1 MYVITESGKAQE
13 AAWDLWGTLCL
24 SMGPLG
30 YFMDMR
36 GQTTPEVGFYSM
48 INKAKM
54 HLKGNNLDLWGTL
67 WTGVDKLPQRP
78 LFAGGTHGSKNN

>member
-1 MYVITESGKAQE
+1 MALNALNVCYHREREGARSS
-13 AAWDLWGTLCL
+13 L
-24 SMGPLG
+24 GPLG

-67 WTGVDKLPQRP
+67 WTGVDKLPQRS
-78 LFAGGTHGSKNN
+78 LFAEVAFCRRYSWFKK